1 MELIA
6 DDIVCCPPP
15 LFHCFGLVMGF
26 LSTLIHGGTIV
37 FPSDHFNADLVLD
50 AVVNEQCTTLLG
62 VPTMFV
68 AELEANKTRRY
79 ATTTLRKGMAAGSPV
94 PLVLMEKLR
103 QDMGI
108 EEMVIAYGMT
118 ETSTI
123 TFCTSLQDSTENRAR
138 TVGRIMPH
146 VQSKVVNARGEIIRR
161 GERGELCISGY
172 TLQKGY
178 LNNELKT
185 LEAMKADK
193 EGKVWMHTGDECMID
208 SSGYCH
214 VTGRIKDIIIR
225 GKQNVFIYLRIAELT
240 R

>member
-1 MELIA
+1 MELMA

-26 LSTLIHGGTIV
+26 FSTLIHGGTIV

-50 AVVNEQCTTLLG
+50 AIVNEQCTTLLG

-68 AELEANKTRRY
+68 AELEANETKNYTS
-79 ATTTLRKGMAAGSPV
+79 TTLRKGMAAGSPV

-103 QDMGI
+103 KDMGI
-108 EEMVIAYGMT
+108 EGMVIAYGMT

-123 TFCTSLQDSTENRAR
+123 TFSTSLQDSPENRAK
-138 TVGRIMPH
+138 TVGRVMPH
-146 VQSKVVNARGEIIRR
+146 VRSKVINARGETVRR

-172 TLQKGY
+172 ALQKGY
-178 LNNELKT
+178 LNNKLKT
-185 LEAMKADK
+185 SEVMKAD
-193 EGKVWMHTGDECMID
+193 EDGTVWMHTGDECIID
-208 SSGYCH
+208 SNGYCH

-225 GKQNVFIYLRIAELT
+225 GE
-240 R
+240 